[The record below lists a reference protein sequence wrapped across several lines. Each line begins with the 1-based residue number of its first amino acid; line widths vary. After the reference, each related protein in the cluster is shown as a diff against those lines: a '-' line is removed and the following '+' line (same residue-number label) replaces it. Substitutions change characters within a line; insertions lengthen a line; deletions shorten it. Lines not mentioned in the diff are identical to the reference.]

1 MPVEYSLYVLH
12 KVNPFLER
20 MLLLILELLFIRFL
34 LSVLFLIS
42 ISKYMEHVKGIRCF
56 ISTRVYFKTL
66 K

>member
-1 MPVEYSLYVLH
+1 MEYSLYVLH

-20 MLLLILELLFIRFL
+20 MLLLVLEPLFIRFL

-42 ISKYMEHVKGIRCF
+42 ISKYMEHVKGIRCV
-56 ISTRVYFKTL
+56 ISTGVYFKTL